1 MTEHHSSSPP
11 GAGRQEA
18 AGGSA
23 GRRGVAAAAA
33 RLTSRLRW
41 PLLVLWIVA
50 LAVSGTGAMSIAD
63 SLSGGGWFVSGSDSD
78 KAAARLEHGFTGRG
92 QVTVT
97 LVVHDRRYGAT
108 APQFEQRVRS
118 VAKAVTAEPA
128 LKATDSYG
136 WTTLSRQNRTAFQ
149 GKDGHTAT
157 VSVALDR
164 DDGSARREL
173 PKVQKD
179 LTGRFDS
186 QGLDVSLVSPASFWG
201 EINTLSQQGLMKAE
215 LITLPLIVVILLYL
229 FRGVV
234 AALAS
239 LAVGIT
245 AIVLTLGV
253 LAPLAAHTE
262 LSVFVENAATMLGL
276 GVGVDYSLFMITR
289 FKEELAAG
297 KDVEAAV
304 AETLRTSGHTVVAS
318 GITIA
323 MAMCTLFLIDLNVI
337 FSIALGSV
345 VVVAFSVLSSVLFLP
360 VLLHFLGHR
369 VNNGRVR
376 MPWRSR
382 TRASGSQ
389 DMTSDRWYRT
399 AVRVMNR
406 PVLFLVGTTVVLLA
420 IASPAVQL
428 RTFSPDSRII
438 PHSSPV
444 RVGYDEVQKQ
454 FGVGTTSPVQVVV
467 TSSRPLQDLPQSDQL
482 LRLRDDL
489 SALPHVAHV
498 QSGIDTLKKVSPQ
511 APFAALAGPRLAQL
525 PPDARNTVRH
535 YVAADNR
542 VTVLEVIPDDRSS
555 SDAVR
560 TLLHDV
566 RERSGTLSGPL
577 HAVVGGEAAEG
588 IDANQVIQDHLIEV
602 IGLMLVAVF
611 IVLMLAFR
619 SLLLPVKAIA
629 MNLLSI
635 GATYGV
641 LVLVFQKG
649 FGTGLLGFQ
658 KTDYLQ
664 NFVPVLLLALLFSLS
679 TDYEVFL
686 LGRVREEYLV
696 SGDNTASVARG
707 LTRTAPLISGAA
719 ALMVAVFGAF
729 GFAGIVPIQQLGFG
743 MAIAVL
749 LDATLV
755 RLVLVPAAMRLMG
768 RWNWWMPGRPDPGG
782 SAADDGT
789 HGAASRGGHPAEY
802 AGR

>member
-11 GAGRQEA
+11 RAGRKGA
-18 AGGSA
+18 AVA
-23 GRRGVAAAAA
+23 GRRGVAAATA
-33 RLTSRLRW
+33 RFTSRLRW

-50 LAVSGTGAMSIAD
+50 LAVAGTGAMSIAD
-63 SLSGGGWFVSGSDSD
+63 SLSGGGWFVSGSDSA
-78 KAAARLEHGFTGRG
+78 KAATRLEHGFTGRG

-97 LVVHDRRYGAT
+97 LVVHDKRYGAGS
-108 APQFEQRVRS
+108 PQFEQRVRS

-128 LKATDSYG
+128 LKVTDSYG
-136 WTTLSRQNRTAFQ
+136 WTTLSRQNRAAFQ
-149 GKDGHTAT
+149 GKDGRTAT
-157 VSVALDR
+157 VSVALGR

-179 LTGRFDS
+179 LTDRFGA

-201 EINTLSQQGLMKAE
+201 EINTLSQQGLVKAE
-215 LITLPLIVVILLYL
+215 LITLPLIVVILLFL

-239 LAVGIT
+239 LAAGVT
-245 AIVLTLGV
+245 AIVLTLGL
-253 LAPLAAHTE
+253 LAPLAAHVE

-304 AETLRTSGHTVVAS
+304 AATLRTSGHTVIAS

-323 MAMCTLFLIDLNVI
+323 MAMCTLFLINLNVI
-337 FSIALGSV
+337 LSIALGSI
-345 VVVAFSVLSSVLFLP
+345 VVVAFSVLSSVVFLP

-369 VNNGRVR
+369 INAGRVR

-382 TRASGSQ
+382 TPAAAST
-389 DMTSDRWYRT
+389 DVTSGRWYRT

-420 IASPAVQL
+420 VAAPAVQL

-444 RVGYDEVQKQ
+444 RVGYDEVQKE
-454 FGVGTTSPVQVVV
+454 FGVGTTSPLQVVV
-467 TSSRPLQDLPQSDQL
+467 TSSSPLQSVPQSEQL
-482 LRLRDDL
+482 VRLRDDL
-489 SALPHVAHV
+489 AALPHVARV
-498 QSGIDTLKKVSPQ
+498 ESGIGTLQKVSPG
-511 APFAALAGPRLAQL
+511 APFAALTGARMAQL
-525 PPDARNTVRH
+525 PADARHTVRH
-535 YVAADNR
+535 YVADTDR
-542 VTVLEVIPDDRSS
+542 TTVLEVIPDDRSS

-566 RERSGTLSGPL
+566 RQRSGSLSGPL
-577 HAVVGGEAAEG
+577 HAVVGGETAEG
-588 IDANQVIQDHLIEV
+588 IDSNQVIQDHLIEV
-602 IGLMLVAVF
+602 IALMLVAVF

-686 LGRVREEYLV
+686 LGRVREEYRV

-782 SAADDGT
+782 SAAGSGT
-789 HGAASRGGHPAEY
+789 HDTAPHGEESAEF
-802 AGR
+802 ARR